1 MSKEEIIDSLYDI
14 LDEINETHDDDFV
27 DIVYI
32 KETLENIINLSK
44 NGYDDIQITN
54 EINNRKPKQR

>member
-14 LDEINETHDDDFV
+14 LDEINETPDDEFV

-32 KETLENIINLSK
+32 KETLENIINQNK
-44 NGYDDIQITN
+44 D
-54 EINNRKPKQR
+54 E

>member
-44 NGYDDIQITN
+44 NGYDDIQRTN